1 LVVAVVD
8 SVQPQLKLAGR
19 VVVVEQS
26 EVLETMPVLLELLG
40 KETRAVAVVR
50 IVPLI
55 DFPVEAVVQV
65 RRE

>member
-1 LVVAVVD
+1 
-8 SVQPQLKLAGR
+8 
-19 VVVVEQS
+19 
-26 EVLETMPVLLELLG
+26 MPVLLELLG